1 MKVSIRIK
9 FFVVLLAFSLG
20 PIFISRGITMRAA
33 QKMANEVSE
42 KARIELL
49 DIVSAELEYNAV
61 SLLALLDAKG
71 DAMMIGARMLA
82 QRVEHFLEWQS
93 PEAVSAPYF
102 SNGFADTDSGPAGA
116 EYAEG
121 YVRETMGGKIR
132 PIKISLE
139 HPAYYLP
146 PGVNRADV
154 ADQITRLQGLLPSFK
169 EIYSELK
176 DTAYWLHVGLE
187 SGVYATYP
195 GHGNFPMMYDHR
207 NQEWYKRTRQAS
219 GASVWTTP
227 IVDPSTHMIVAT
239 VGHPVRDETGKFIGT
254 ASLDV
259 PISVMLDE
267 ADLKS
272 RWSGDI
278 RSFMVQRASDD
289 KSGDDGLLILAQQEH
304 GEGGRRHWMSGIEQD
319 WLVSGDSGGFKN
331 LMQVITEKTS
341 GVVHLSYRGK
351 PSVWAFA
358 SNEYFSFML
367 IVPESVVSKLPDE
380 VVGSLT
386 GLFARMRDISSIISG
401 VMLIITGLIA
411 WFGSRAITRPILV
424 MAEGA
429 RRLARGDFSARMP
442 MRMGDERDILI
453 DSFNEMGPQLKEHLR
468 ISKDLEL
475 AQEVQKLLL
484 PRTEPRVSGYD
495 VSGGIAYCD
504 QTGGDYYDFI
514 EVSSESGR
522 ICGVVLGDVSG
533 HGVPSSLVMATARG
547 QLHSLSKV
555 IMAPEVRIGAINNFL
570 SADLDG
576 TGRFLTMFYLL
587 LEEDSNRIRWVRA
600 GHDPAVRYTPE
611 TDEFGELG
619 GEGLALGVL
628 PDFQFHG
635 YEDTLES
642 GEILV
647 LATDGVWEA
656 RNSTSEMFGK
666 KRMLAI
672 IRENA
677 HKSAESI
684 QMAIMDGVSAYQGNG
699 QEDDIAVVVIRKT

>member
-20 PIFISRGITMRAA
+20 PIFISRGITGRAA
-33 QKMANEVSE
+33 EKMANEVSE
-42 KARIELL
+42 KSRKELL

-61 SLLALLDAKG
+61 SLLGLVAAKG
-71 DAMMIGARMLA
+71 RTMMIGVRMLA
-82 QRVEHFLEWQS
+82 QRAEHFLDWQP
-93 PEAVSAPYF
+93 PEAGSNPYF
-102 SNGFADTDSGPAGA
+102 STDFAGRDSAPSDAG
-116 EYAEG
+116 YAEG
-121 YVRETMGGKIR
+121 YAKQTMSGKIR
-132 PIKISLE
+132 PIKVSFG
-139 HPAYYLP
+139 HPAFYLP
-146 PGVNRADV
+146 PSVRGADV
-154 ADQITRLQGLLPSFK
+154 AGQIRRLQGMLPSFK
-169 EIYSELK
+169 QIYGELG
-176 DTAYWLHVGLE
+176 DSVSWLHIGLE
-187 SGVYATYP
+187 TGVYVTYP

-207 NQEWYKRTRQAS
+207 SQEWYERIRQAS
-219 GASVWTTP
+219 ETGAWTTP
-227 IVDPSTHMIVAT
+227 IVDPSTHMAVAT
-239 VGHPVRDETGKFIGT
+239 VGYPVRDENGKFIGA
-254 ASLDV
+254 ASSDM
-259 PISVMLDE
+259 PISAMLHE

-278 RSFMVQRASDD
+278 RSFMVAREPGDESADD
-289 KSGDDGLLILAQQEH
+289 RLLILAQQTS
-304 GEGGRRHWMSGIEQD
+304 GEAGRRHWMSGIEQE
-319 WLVSGDSGGFKN
+319 WLASGDSDGFRN
-331 LMQVITEKTS
+331 LMQAMTEKAS
-341 GVVHLSYRGK
+341 GVIHLSYKGK

-358 SNEYFSFML
+358 SNPHFSFML
-367 IVPESVVSKLPDE
+367 IAPESVVSKLPDE

-386 GLFARMRDISSIISG
+386 GLFDDMRDVSSVISG

-411 WFGSRAITRPILV
+411 WFGSRAITRPLLA
-424 MAEGA
+424 MADGA
-429 RRLARGDFSARMP
+429 RRLADGDFSARMT
-442 MRMGDERDILI
+442 MRMGDERDALI
-453 DSFNEMGPQLKEHLR
+453 DSFNEMGPKLEEHLR

-484 PRTEPRVSGYD
+484 PRTEPQLSGYD
-495 VSGGIAYCD
+495 ISGGIAYCD

-514 EVSSESGR
+514 EVSCESGR
-522 ICGVVLGDVSG
+522 TLGVVLGDVSG

-555 IMAPEVRIGAINNFL
+555 VMAPEVRIGAINNFL

-587 LEEDSNRIRWVRA
+587 LEEGFNTIRWVRA

-611 TDEFGELG
+611 TNEFSELG

-628 PDFQFHG
+628 PDFEFQG
-635 YEDTLES
+635 YEDILES

-656 RNSTSEMFGK
+656 RSSTSEMFGK

-677 HKSAESI
+677 HKSAEGI

-699 QEDDIAVVVIRKT
+699 QEDDIAVVVIKKT